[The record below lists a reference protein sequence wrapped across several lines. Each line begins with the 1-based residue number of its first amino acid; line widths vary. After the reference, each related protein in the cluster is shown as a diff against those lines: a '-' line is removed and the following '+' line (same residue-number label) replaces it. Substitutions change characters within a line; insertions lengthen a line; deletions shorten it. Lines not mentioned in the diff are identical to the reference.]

1 MFKFLAEIKKICGFF
16 EYSLVSNLTV
26 RLNMQ
31 TENGNVWFPSYH
43 SPHRF
48 WQLSLIENQRCITL
62 RMNEGWKATYEII

>member
-1 MFKFLAEIKKICGFF
+1 MRI
-16 EYSLVSNLTV
+16 
-26 RLNMQ
+26 
-31 TENGNVWFPSYH
+31 ENGNTWFLSYH